1 MQLNYL
7 SGKRNWRRKMLEIIK
22 TNDGYM
28 VQHMDGELEGQYL
41 WDSGG
46 NNLFDTWAE
55 AERVFYGLDRPIR
68 FTIPDWDWG
77 ETSNKK
83 LREIFSITEQNE
95 MYKHEQ
101 LNDFIE
107 YLLHQIDVDEM
118 VSKFLYYAP
127 TEDIKSCAKE
137 YGFLSEEKQE

>member
-1 MQLNYL
+1 MI
-7 SGKRNWRRKMLEIIK
+7 EIIK
-22 TNDGYM
+22 TKDGFM

-55 AERVFYGLDRPIR
+55 AERVFWGSDKPIR
-68 FTIPDWDWG
+68 FDIPDWDWG

-83 LREIFSITEQNE
+83 LREIFSLTDNQS
-95 MYKHEQ
+95 MYENEQ

-107 YLLHQIDVDEM
+107 YLLQGIDVDEM

-127 TEDIKSCAKE
+127 TKDIKYYAELYDFLPKE
-137 YGFLSEEKQE
+137 KHE